1 MEGTARP
8 DYKRCV
14 EISTKAALAE
24 MVPPGILV
32 MVTPILVGALF
43 GTQVGG

>member
-14 EISTKAALAE
+14 EISTQASLSE
-24 MVPPGILV
+24 MIPPGLLV
-32 MVTPILVGALF
+32 MLTPIIVGTLF
-43 GTQVGG
+43 GTQVS